1 MTGILSFNH
10 DDLFLRKLL
19 LFLLGDVQ
27 AQHAMLQLCADVRFG
42 ERIPHIEAPLHR
54 TSPALLT
61 DDLALLRGFVLIQAL
76 SSRHDQV
83 AVLQLQ
89 RDVFRFGS
97 GI

>member
-42 ERIPHIEAPLHR
+42 ERIPHIETPLHR
-54 TSPALLT
+54 TSSALLT
-61 DDLALLRGFVLIQAL
+61 DDLNGKENLRYTTFTILIIMCKKQ
-76 SSRHDQV
+76 
-83 AVLQLQ
+83 
-89 RDVFRFGS
+89 
-97 GI
+97 